1 MFVRVMRPEDK
12 DMMELIQS
20 VAFESPWEPPKPES
34 EPESEP
40 DPMVWWMCGEGETA
54 HSCLGVLP
62 IRARFD
68 GRIVELGGIGGV
80 ASLPQYRRK
89 GGIRALM
96 NAVLRDMYERGFVF
110 SGLYPFSR
118 AYYKK
123 FGYTDGGTA
132 MTWTIP
138 FSAFDLP
145 DMGGSCEMLMPGGDL
160 TALKEV
166 YAAASAGWNLSNVE
180 ASVFNYQ
187 CRKNWMKERRYIYVW
202 RDENNVPAGAMMMSK
217 KDGVMDC
224 TTSFALSNFF
234 LFRDVRA
241 LTALMNFGKRF
252 AADYSAIKF
261 TVPYGV
267 RVDSLISEGNEVK
280 CEAGYNGMIRVVNA
294 KTALEMRACRGEG
307 SVKIAVADEILPEN
321 TGVWRVDFGPGEN
334 RVQRVDETPDVEMSI
349 GALSQL
355 LTGVRCAED
364 IPMMPEVR
372 VLNPKADF
380 GGVFCG
386 GKCFFLDL
394 Y

>member
-20 VAFESPWEPPKPES
+20 VAFESPWEPPKPKD

-40 DPMVWWMCGEGETA
+40 DPMVWWMCGEGKTA

-96 NAVLRDMYERGFVF
+96 NAVLRDMYDRGFVF

-145 DMGGSCEMLMPGGDL
+145 DMGGSYEMLMPGGDL
-160 TALKEV
+160 APLK
-166 YAAASAGWNLSNVE
+166 
-180 ASVFNYQ
+180 
-187 CRKNWMKERRYIYVW
+187 
-202 RDENNVPAGAMMMSK
+202 
-217 KDGVMDC
+217 
-224 TTSFALSNFF
+224 
-234 LFRDVRA
+234 
-241 LTALMNFGKRF
+241 
-252 AADYSAIKF
+252 
-261 TVPYGV
+261 
-267 RVDSLISEGNEVK
+267 
-280 CEAGYNGMIRVVNA
+280 
-294 KTALEMRACRGEG
+294 
-307 SVKIAVADEILPEN
+307 AV
-321 TGVWRVDFGPGEN
+321 
-334 RVQRVDETPDVEMSI
+334 
-349 GALSQL
+349 
-355 LTGVRCAED
+355 
-364 IPMMPEVR
+364 
-372 VLNPKADF
+372 
-380 GGVFCG
+380 
-386 GKCFFLDL
+386 
-394 Y
+394 